1 MSVSYTH
8 LIPAYSFVPQGI
20 TDENGNDFASKEYYD
35 PSDMEG
41 NIAKAKE
48 LLKEAGYENGNGI
61 PTIEL
66 MYNSE
71 GAHKDICQIIQQNW
85 EEIGVN
91 VELTNQEWAVFLNT
105 RQQGD
110 YQIARHEMCIR
121 DRY

>member
-1 MSVSYTH
+1 MDKR
-8 LIPAYSFVPQGI
+8 Q
-20 TDENGNDFASKEYYD
+20 E
-35 PSDMEG
+35 
-41 NIAKAKE
+41 AKE
-48 LLKEAGYENGNGI
+48 LLKEAGYEYGEGL

-110 YQIARHEMCIR
+110 
-121 DRY
+121 